1 MKKTRSALIALVA
14 FAFCMNACTNAQA
27 KQNRSDDDIKEEVA
41 RRVKEIYDIV
51 IPWYNSHEGDIRS
64 VNDFD
69 ERFLSKDMQMMR
81 AQVGAILRELHEK
94 GEDDIPPGYDY
105 DHWVMGQDWENLS
118 IRTDSIRVLSPDTAE
133 AYMCITNCG
142 YPQKFMLMMTRDEK
156 EWFIDDFRQ
165 YDEQAKGFA
174 ISDKRNIQDYINEN
188 PPSAATA
195 EWDSEIRKRVNKI
208 FAKVIGICQEAKK
221 RGERPDLSVL
231 CTEEFFSDVY
241 MDAYQ
246 RFDRFQK
253 NSDHELEASPA
264 MWGLSIE
271 NDGWREA
278 QIIRVNLLDLPVEQA
293 DVTVFC
299 TGETW
304 YGDAPSAGKVF
315 YKSLRLRLSHE
326 VQRLGN
332 KEVDGWYIADFL
344 TTDKPDS
351 EVEEMLKCIYS
362 EEGEG
367 GEADS
372 IVYYYWDYPETIHNH
387 MDDQIIE
394 LAYVGDSVVNGYF
407 WGNSDE
413 FDVGREGYYPGYFVL
428 NMKEIRQTGNRLSF
442 LLDARNIQY
451 LDDPVEIGYH
461 DVELA
466 LKHGARR
473 WNQENGYGRDT
484 ARYNA
489 TVSGNHLILHKEK
502 SKYPY
507 LEDHIFV
514 KMKQGEVAKINRRFT
529 KTAIEELL
537 MCCEPTPQFPGG
549 DEACQEFIRRNIRY
563 SDEMIKKGI
572 KGRVVVGFKVEKDGS
587 LSNLRIK
594 KSSDARLNDEALRVV
609 RSMPKWEPAQKDGEA
624 IETDFNLPVMFQL
637 NSPVFYIADSV
648 YLYPDERAMF
658 PGGDAACQEWLRD
671 RVRYPADCQ
680 REKLEGRVLV
690 TFVVR
695 YNGVITDAKVVQK
708 VDSRLEEEALYAIR
722 NMPKWIPARMKGKAV
737 SSRYTIPVRFTLKE
751 MRNH

>member
-1 MKKTRSALIALVA
+1 MKKTIPALIALVA

-69 ERFLSKDMQMMR
+69 GRFLSKDMQMMG
-81 AQVGAILRELHEK
+81 AQVGTILRELHEK

-428 NMKEIRQTGNRLSF
+428 NMKEIRHTGNRLSF

-451 LDDPVEIGYH
+451 LNDPVSEH
-461 DVELA
+461 NMELA

-514 KMKQGEVAKINRRFT
+514 KMEPGEIAKIYYRKPT
-529 KTAIEELL
+529 KTASEE
-537 MCCEPTPQFPGG
+537 
-549 DEACQEFIRRNIRY
+549 
-563 SDEMIKKGI
+563 
-572 KGRVVVGFKVEKDGS
+572 S
-587 LSNLRIK
+587 L
-594 KSSDARLNDEALRVV
+594 
-609 RSMPKWEPAQKDGEA
+609 
-624 IETDFNLPVMFQL
+624 
-637 NSPVFYIADSV
+637 DSV

-695 YNGVITDAKVVQK
+695 YNGIITDAKVVHK
-708 VDSRLEEEALYAIR
+708 VDPRLEEEALHAIR
-722 NMPKWIPARMKGKAV
+722 SMPKWIPARMKGKAV

-751 MRNH
+751 MRKH

>member
-1 MKKTRSALIALVA
+1 MKKTISALVALMA

-27 KQNRSDDDIKEEVA
+27 KQNRSDGDIKEEVA

-69 ERFLSKDMQMMR
+69 ERFLSKEMQMMR
-81 AQVGAILRELHEK
+81 AQMSAILHEK
-94 GEDDIPPGYDY
+94 ETDDFPPAYDF

-118 IRTDSIRVLSPDTAE
+118 IKTDSIHVLSPDTAE

-142 YPQKFMLMMTRDEK
+142 SPQKFMLMMASDEK
-156 EWFIDDFRQ
+156 EWFIDDFRF
-165 YDEQAKGFA
+165 YDERVNSFA
-174 ISDKRNIQDYINEN
+174 FSEKRNIQDYINKN

-278 QIIRVNLLDLPVEQA
+278 QIIRVNLLDLPVEQT

-304 YGDAPSAGKVF
+304 YGDAPSTGKVF

-407 WGNSDE
+407 WGDTDE
-413 FDVGREGYYPGYFVL
+413 FEGVREGFYPGYFVL
-428 NMKEIRQTGNRLSF
+428 PLKEIKQTGNKLSF
-442 LLDARNIQY
+442 LLDSRNTQY
-451 LDDPVEIGYH
+451 LDDPVGICCH
-461 DVELA
+461 SVEQA
-466 LKHGARR
+466 LSNGEPR
-473 WNQENGYGRDT
+473 WIQDSRFFQGT
-484 ARYNA
+484 ARYEA
-489 TVSGNHLILHKEK
+489 TFFGNYLILHKEG
-502 SKYPY
+502 SKY
-507 LEDHIFV
+507 EDHKFV
-514 KMKQGEVAKINRRFT
+514 KMERDEIEKINRRFT
-529 KTAIEELL
+529 KDLYEEPKEANEEPL
-537 MCCEPTPQFPGG
+537 MCYEPTPQFPGG
-549 DEACQEFIRRNIRY
+549 DKACLEFICRNIRY

-594 KSSDARLNDEALRVV
+594 KSSDARLNNEALRVV
-609 RSMPKWEPAQKDGEA
+609 RSMPKWEPAQKDGKP
-624 IETDFNLPVMFQL
+624 IEMDFNLPVMF
-637 NSPVFYIADSV
+637 
-648 YLYPDERAMF
+648 
-658 PGGDAACQEWLRD
+658 
-671 RVRYPADCQ
+671 
-680 REKLEGRVLV
+680 
-690 TFVVR
+690 
-695 YNGVITDAKVVQK
+695 
-708 VDSRLEEEALYAIR
+708 
-722 NMPKWIPARMKGKAV
+722 
-737 SSRYTIPVRFTLKE
+737 
-751 MRNH
+751 